1 MRLLARFAVWTTRKS
16 LGLWQKS
23 ALDAL
28 SIAGMAGILALGLSS
43 VFAAAPVPRKS
54 PEFIVVDSSGGEM
67 SLSSFKGE
75 VVVVEFLLIQCPH
88 CLRVAQTINKLHG
101 ELGSRGFHAVGVT
114 FDNGIAGPAV
124 GRFEQ
129 LFKLNYPLGY
139 TTSDKVDRYLGRAMS
154 ERFQVPQIVVIDRAG
169 VVRAQSRP
177 VGEADL
183 EDESYLRNLIDE
195 LLKEDV
201 PPANGG

>member
-1 MRLLARFAVWTTRKS
+1 MRLLERFSVWTTRQS
-16 LGLWQKS
+16 RRPWQKS

-54 PEFIVVDSSGGEM
+54 PEFVVVDSSGGEM
-67 SLSSFKGE
+67 PLSGFKGE

-101 ELGSRGFHAVGVT
+101 ELGSRGFQALGVT

-124 GRFEQ
+124 GRFAQ
-129 LFKLNYPLGY
+129 LFQLNYPVGY
-139 TTSDKVDRYLGRAMS
+139 TTSDKVDLYLGRANA

-195 LLKEDV
+195 LLKEGA
-201 PPANGG
+201 PGSGG